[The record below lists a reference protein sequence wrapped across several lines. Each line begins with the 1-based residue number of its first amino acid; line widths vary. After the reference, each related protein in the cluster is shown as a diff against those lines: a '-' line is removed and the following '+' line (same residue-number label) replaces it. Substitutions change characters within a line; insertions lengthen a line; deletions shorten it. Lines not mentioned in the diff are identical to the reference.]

1 MFCNN
6 NVFRLRKLLI
16 NKYLTLTIRSLGS
29 IGLSKMNSIN
39 CKNSIKLNGDSMIDN
54 IRREYHDYEGGN
66 LELIKDDNTGIATLC
81 MNSVERR
88 NALSGTMM
96 SELCDIITEL
106 EQWKLVNNNLIIFS
120 TIINNL

>member
-1 MFCNN
+1 
-6 NVFRLRKLLI
+6 
-16 NKYLTLTIRSLGS
+16 
-29 IGLSKMNSIN
+29 MNSIN